1 MELLLS
7 IIELLQF
14 INFPHPVAVL
24 DWEIWNVSIRC

>member
-24 DWEIWNVSIRC
+24 EVLPDGRLY